1 MKMLSGWLFAA
12 VLIVGSAYIPIF
24 AQSGTD
30 IPAGSVLEATLIKT
44 VDAKKSKVGDEV
56 VAKVTRDLK
65 SGDRLV
71 IPKGSKIFGK
81 LTDVKAK
88 SKQEPQSVVTIG
100 FDHAA
105 LKDGKD
111 IPLNVTIQALAKPPD
126 DRASDMMDLMRG
138 TGANQSLDQVSTN
151 ATGSGGKVGGA
162 AVVLTT
168 QTQGV
173 LGYTGL
179 GLQGSTVY
187 SPFQNVHLD
196 GGTQLILQVSGK

>member
-1 MKMLSGWLFAA
+1 MKVLSGWLFAA
-12 VLIVGSAYIPIF
+12 VLIMGSANVPLYG
-24 AQSGTD
+24 QSSTG
-30 IPAGSVLEATLIKT
+30 IPAGSVVEATLIKT
-44 VDAKKSKVGDEV
+44 IDAKKSKVGDEV

-65 SGDRLV
+65 SGDNVV
-71 IPKGSKIFGK
+71 IAKGSKIVGK

-88 SKQEPQSVVTIG
+88 SKQESQSVITIG
-100 FDHAA
+100 FDRAA
-105 LKDGKD
+105 LKDGKEM
-111 IPLNVTIQALAKPPD
+111 PLNVTIQALAKPAD
-126 DRASDMMDLMRG
+126 DRSADMLDLMRG

-151 ATGSGGKVGGA
+151 ATGAGGKVGGA
-162 AVVLTT
+162 AAALTT

-187 SPFQNVHLD
+187 SPVQNVHLD